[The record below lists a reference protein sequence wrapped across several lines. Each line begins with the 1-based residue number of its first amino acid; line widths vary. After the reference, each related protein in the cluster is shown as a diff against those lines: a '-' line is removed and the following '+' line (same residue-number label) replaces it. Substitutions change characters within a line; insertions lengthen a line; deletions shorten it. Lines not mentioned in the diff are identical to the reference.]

1 MTTVW
6 SSRPGYH
13 SNEGQPDDSALPT
26 NLVAMSAVRFAAVIL
41 TMLVFAPA
49 ANAGVAAPTGLKPF
63 LLRADEGHVHSFPR
77 TPSFAWKP
85 VRGAVRYEFE
95 LATKRKFNEST
106 LLWRSETL
114 KTPTA
119 AIPVALPWMTGSPY
133 ALWAHV
139 RAVTRKGVTKWS
151 APYGFN
157 MRWSNLP
164 RAELS
169 PPGLVRWSTVEG
181 ATGYQVW
188 FLGPRKRIATK
199 TNVAD
204 EREHWTLHQDSG
216 WTGVVRWRVR
226 AIRSKV
232 GLTQN
237 GIPAVSYGPWSQT
250 FVELNPPIS
259 FANMSLSAMVSDAY
273 TVQPTPF
280 RLMPSMSFSGNLAL
294 KDEFQPGTPRQLY
307 RTYISTDVDCVNI
320 VYKGSIVG
328 SPAWAPRTTGP
339 LVLPG
344 TQEQLEDI
352 TGTSTTPG
360 KWLVADG
367 AQLEDYSVDNA
378 KVQENESLKEV
389 APGAEAGGGT
399 SGTPTSDE
407 DKAETAALSPPLV
420 DLWDNGWPEHRYY
433 YTVVPV
439 GIFDFDDNGKLEYWD
454 TELPQD
460 VCAAGR
466 VFQFGKV
473 SEAVVAT
480 AGAAPYVSGLST
492 TGRLFTATRAKP
504 SVYGAP
510 LVAWKP
516 ALGADRYELQWS
528 KRAYP
533 WAKVGSLETPSTS
546 ALLPLTPG
554 SWHYRVR
561 GISLALPAG
570 GRQMSWSD
578 PVALRVAKP
587 KFRIVR
593 R

>member
-1 MTTVW
+1 
-6 SSRPGYH
+6 
-13 SNEGQPDDSALPT
+13 
-26 NLVAMSAVRFAAVIL
+26 MSAVRFAAVIF

-49 ANAGVAAPTGLKPF
+49 ANAGLAAPTGLKPF
-63 LLRADEGHVHSFPR
+63 LLRADEAPARTFPR

-95 LATKRKFNEST
+95 LATKRNFNEST
-106 LLWRSETL
+106 MIWQSNALNV
-114 KTPTA
+114 PTA

-151 APYGFN
+151 VPYGFN
-157 MRWSNLP
+157 MRWTNVPQSE
-164 RAELS
+164 AS
-169 PPGLVRWSTVEG
+169 PPGLVRWSTVVG

-204 EREHWTLHQDSG
+204 EREHWTFHQEPA
-216 WTGVVRWRVR
+216 WTAAVPWRVR
-226 AIRSKV
+226 AVRSKL
-232 GLTQN
+232 GATLN
-237 GIPAVSYGPWSQT
+237 GMPAVSYGPWSP
-250 FVELNPPIS
+250 VYVDLNPPVS
-259 FANMSLSAMVSDAY
+259 LTTMSLSTMTSDVS
-273 TVQPTPF
+273 TSQPTPF
-280 RLMPSMSFSGNLAL
+280 RLMPGVAFSGNRAL
-294 KDEFQPGTPRQLY
+294 RDQFQAVERELY
-307 RTYISTDVDCVNI
+307 RVYISTDVDCVNI

-339 LVLPG
+339 LVLP
-344 TQEQLEDI
+344 TSREQLNDARVKWVV
-352 TGTSTTPG
+352 GDG
-360 KWLVADG
+360 KQG
-367 AQLEDYSVDNA
+367 ETYSVDNA
-378 KVQENESLKEV
+378 KIQENESLKEA
-389 APGAEAGGGT
+389 APTTGTGG
-399 SGTPTSDE
+399 SPSDAPVPDE
-407 DKAETAALSPPLV
+407 DKAEAAALSPPLV
-420 DLWDNGWPEHRYY
+420 DLWDNGWPENRYFM
-433 YTVVPV
+433 TVVPV
-439 GIFDFDDNGKLEYWD
+439 GIYDFDADGKLEYWD

-492 TGRLFTATRAKP
+492 GGRLFTAKRARP

-516 ALGADRYELQWS
+516 ALGADRYEVQWS
-528 KRAYP
+528 KKAYP
-533 WAKVGSLETPSTS
+533 WKNVGDLETPSTS
-546 ALLPLTPG
+546 TMLPLRPG
-554 SWHYRVR
+554 RWYYRVR

-587 KFRIVR
+587 TFRVVR
-593 R
+593 